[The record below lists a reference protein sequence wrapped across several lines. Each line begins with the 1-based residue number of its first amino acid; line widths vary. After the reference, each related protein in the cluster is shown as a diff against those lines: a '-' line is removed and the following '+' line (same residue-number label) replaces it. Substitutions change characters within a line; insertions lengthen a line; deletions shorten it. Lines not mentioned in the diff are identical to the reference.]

1 MAIYQ
6 WYVGVVENKGRIPEV
21 VVWRD
26 EVGTQ
31 EFTIRDV
38 VMSMFTDLE
47 LMEMEMQE
55 NLPGYDMPEP
65 DDDLDSEL
73 VEITVRRVDSE
84 LEPGDDSGRYL
95 EPEPD
100 DFSQPVADED
110 GVEEELEEELEK
122 AEEEDTLDHL
132 DGVLDRINRMLET
145 GKDKE

>member
-1 MAIYQ
+1 MISVHGRTREQRMAIYQ

-55 NLPGYDMPEP
+55 NLPGYDIPEP
-65 DDDLDSEL
+65 DPDLDSEL
-73 VEITVRRVDSE
+73 V
-84 LEPGDDSGRYL
+84 

>member
-6 WYVGVVENKGRIPEV
+6 WYVGVAENKGRVPEV

-26 EVGTQ
+26 EAGTQ

-55 NLPGYDMPEP
+55 NLPGYDIPEP
-65 DDDLDSEL
+65 DPDLDSEL
-73 VEITVRRVDSE
+73 V
-84 LEPGDDSGRYL
+84 